1 MVRPKLP
8 SWPPRPARPPARPAA
23 QNSDAW
29 LGCGLVAAVLLGIGA
44 ISKCSGTPAPD
55 NAAANF
61 IDGSVSNGIAAQTPT
76 PVEPLNAAAVT
87 RGTAHLRLAITA
99 EGFPGAMIYSQNC
112 YDSLA
117 HRFAWAKL
125 DTCGAFDML
134 AVRSIADA
142 DTANLTTETGYFQS
156 EAAAGRY
163 LAAATAAGEPATAA
177 DSRLSQLQGRIA
189 RAATAGR
196 RAAPTPTPMPTRE
209 ANNAALEQDNA
220 IPPGDSSLDDEAV
233 DE

>member
-1 MVRPKLP
+1 MVRRKLP
-8 SWPPRPARPPARPAA
+8 TWPRTPFRPPATPAA

-29 LGCGLVAAVLLGIGA
+29 LGCGLVAALILGVGA
-44 ISKCSGTPAPD
+44 ISKCSGAPTPG

-61 IDGSVSNGIAAQTPT
+61 IDGSVSNGIAAQAPP
-76 PVEPLNAAAVT
+76 PVEPLNAAAIT
-87 RGTAHLRLAITA
+87 RGTGHLRLAVTA
-99 EGFPGAMIYSQNC
+99 EGFSGAMIYSQNC

-134 AVRSIADA
+134 AVRSIAGA
-142 DTANLTTETGYFQS
+142 DTANLISEPGYFQS

-163 LAAATAAGEPATAA
+163 LAAATAAREPATEA
-177 DSRLSQLQGRIA
+177 DTRLSQLQSRTA
-189 RAATAGR
+189 RAATVGR
-196 RAAPTPTPMPTRE
+196 RAAPTPTPE
-209 ANNAALEQDNA
+209 ANTAAREQDNA
-220 IPPGDSSLDDEAV
+220 IPPGDGNLDDEAA